1 MGVFAIE
8 RDGCLISTDPARL
21 DLDVIHGFLSRAY
34 WSEGIPRALVER
46 AVKNSLCFG
55 AYVQER
61 LVGFARVISD
71 YATYAYVAD
80 VFVLEPH
87 RGRGLSKR
95 LMEAILAHPDL
106 QGLRRWGLV
115 THDAHGLYRRFGF
128 APIAH
133 PDRHMEIHRTGLY
146 ISGSGI

>member
-1 MGVFAIE
+1 MEVFTIE

-80 VFVLEPH
+80 VFVLEPY

-115 THDAHGLYRRFGF
+115 THDAHGLYRQFGF
-128 APIAH
+128 TPITH
-133 PDRHMEIHRTGLY
+133 PERHMEILRTGLY
-146 ISGSGI
+146 ISGSSI